1 MWIFDMTL
9 GNLLSKEVFITY
21 MIQNTNGNDN
31 LINLLA
37 IKLHNCGLILSQLFV
52 ISQTTTVLF

>member
-1 MWIFDMTL
+1 MTL

-52 ISQTTTVLF
+52 ISQTTTALF